1 MSESNESALSGV
13 STDEP
18 IAQPAISTDPD
29 TGTDQEAT
37 ETEQAEPT
45 EQEKPKISPYHKRIE
60 TLLQKERE
68 ANQRAAQAEARL
80 LDFQQNRTPPT
91 AGVPDGYVPAAEV
104 DARVAQTIA
113 HRDFNASCDAIAV
126 AAETRHGS
134 QLETARN
141 NFGLLADREQMT
153 GLLEM
158 ITGADL
164 GNDDAADLYVR
175 IGNNPEEIARLLSLS
190 PSRRAMEI
198 TKMAVNKPAAVASK
212 APSPI
217 RPITPKGGGEVDP
230 NNLDG
235 AAFTKWYESEQKKRR
250 G

>member
-1 MSESNESALSGV
+1 MSESNDSALSGV
-13 STDEP
+13 SNDEP
-18 IAQPAISTDPD
+18 IAQPATSTDPD

-37 ETEQAEPT
+37 ETQEAEPT
-45 EQEKPKISPYHKRIE
+45 EPEKPKVSPYQKRIDQ
-60 TLLQKERE
+60 LLQKERE

-80 LDFQQNRTPPT
+80 LDIQQNRTPPT

-104 DARVAQTIA
+104 DSRVAQTIA
-113 HRDFNASCDAIAV
+113 QREFNASCDAIAV
-126 AAETRHGS
+126 AAETRHGA
-134 QLETARN
+134 EFEAARAN
-141 NFGLLADREQMT
+141 LGRFAEPAQVVD
-153 GLLEM
+153 LLEM
-158 ITGADL
+158 ITATDL

-175 IGNNPEEIARLLSLS
+175 IGNNPDEIARLLSLS

-198 TKMAVNKPAAVASK
+198 TKMAVNKPAPVASK

-235 AAFTKWYESEQKKRR
+235 AAFTKWYEAEQKKRR